1 MPVLDWTR
9 TSLDFEMKDGSRALR
24 YESIA
29 LAAFDLYILK
39 RFGAKKDYSKEQQI
53 KAKIYLDALLEEEK
67 TKLIKNIIAGF
78 PGTKEGYTLEQFK
91 IILNTY
97 NEIDANKLKEQ
108 LLKDKKK
115 CLLLTDKYEL
125 GG

>member
-1 MPVLDWTR
+1 
-9 TSLDFEMKDGSRALR
+9 MKDGSRALR

-97 NEIDANKLKEQ
+97 NEIDANKLKEHLILFLREIFSLFYSLFFSAF
-108 LLKDKKK
+108 LLHIISA
-115 CLLLTDKYEL
+115 T
-125 GG
+125 